1 MKKLFKILSII
12 LFITSIILIAVDT
25 TNMELFFVSKMIGV
39 TVLMVSG
46 YMMYFLGVFDD
57 E

>member
-1 MKKLFKILSII
+1 MKKLFKILSIL
-12 LFITSIILIAVDT
+12 LFITSIVLLAVDT
-25 TNMELFFVSKMIGV
+25 NDMELFFISKMIGV